1 MFGLFKKKEKE
12 QKKVYAPVAG
22 KVVSLQEV
30 PDDAFANE
38 MFGKGFAVIPENGDI
53 YAPISGKIIAIQEPS
68 LHAYGIVGEDGTE
81 IMLHVGIDTVEMNG
95 EGFETYVKTGDQIKA
110 GDKLGKFDLDLVKE
124 KGYET
129 HVMVI
134 FCNSETL
141 ELGEKNVSEVKDL
154 GEPVLSYQLV

>member
-12 QKKVYAPVAG
+12 QKKVYAPAAG
-22 KVVSLQEV
+22 KIVSLKEV

-38 MFGKGFAVIPENGDI
+38 MFGKGFAVIPQNGDI
-53 YAPISGKIIAIQEPS
+53 YAPISGKITAIQEPS

-81 IMLHVGIDTVEMNG
+81 IMLHVGIDTVEMEG

-110 GDKLGKFDLDLVKE
+110 GDKLGKFNLNLVKE
-124 KGYET
+124 KGYAT

-141 ELGEKNVSEVKDL
+141 ELGEKTVSEIIDMRQS
-154 GEPVLSYQLV
+154 VLSYHLV